1 MFRGLFIGVDRYASP
16 AINWLSCARRDAVAL
31 HALFSDTLGGSAAL
45 LVDDDATRANIEK
58 SFANLSA
65 CSQDDFVVIAF
76 SGHGTETHEIVTYDA
91 DISALNQTCIPL
103 DLLSE
108 WFAKIPARNLVF
120 VLDCCFSGGM
130 GAKALRVDARPRD
143 LPSTD
148 ILLQHLSGE
157 GRIILTASLATERA
171 WENQK
176 LGHGLLTFHLIRA
189 LQGPEEVAQGD
200 RVPVYRLLDFVTR
213 RVIDNAATL
222 GHTQQPTLR
231 GTVNGELIWP
241 IFRPGPLFNV
251 AFPEQSRTQVTT
263 DIHSLATYGFPTKL
277 LDTWKGSIQTFNAL
291 QLDAINQF
299 GLLDGEHLVVSAPT
313 SSGKTMIGELAA
325 LRGALDRKRAFF
337 LFPLKALVNDKFRH
351 FNESYGGFGIR
362 TIRATGDTT
371 ADEIVPLM
379 RGQYDIC
386 LMTYEK
392 CAALLLGSPHLLEQV
407 GTIVIDEVQ
416 MVADPSRGVNLEFLL
431 TMLRLRR
438 RAGTDPQI
446 IALSAVIGD
455 TNGLERWLGARLLRR
470 TERPVPLDEGILQAD
485 GSFRYVSSETGD
497 EKTIANLIQPQLR
510 KGSSQ
515 DFIIPLVQK
524 LARADKS
531 VIVFRETKGEARG
544 CAKYLAE
551 IVGLPAA
558 QAALDT
564 LPDGDPSLSSR
575 ELRQTLQGGVGFHI
589 ADLDPDERQVIEEQ
603 FRSRPSTLKV
613 LAATTTLAMG
623 VNTPAEAVV
632 IAGLE
637 HPGNNPYSIA
647 EYKNMVGRAG
657 RLGFT
662 ARGESYLIAAN
673 GRDEHYLWTRYIR
686 GNPEDLLSHFL
697 SGDTDPRS
705 VILRVLTTAEHA
717 GPGIRPDDIIG
728 FLEES
733 FGVVLQKQR
742 IPAWRWD
749 RALIDRALNELARH
763 KLVELSPEGMYQLT
777 ELGRLSGVTGV
788 EVESIIR
795 VVSALSGIDPGSIS
809 DPALIAAS
817 QLTMELDQVLFPINK
832 KSTQKEPQTWF
843 NELRGQGV
851 ANSIMSGL
859 SHAILDAHQPTLR
872 AKKAVACLLWISGR
886 PISEI
891 ENILTQFGGRFNGAA
906 GPIRSVKSRTCDVL
920 PAIAKIAELVH
931 PGLSLGNRMQRL
943 LTRLEIG
950 IPAVAADLA
959 TFAGDSLSRA
969 DYLQLTK
976 AELVMFAAIEVAT
989 DEALSACVSQN
1000 RAKLKAIRAACR
1012 RARAEQS
1019 RAHFAEPILAPYQP

>member
-1 MFRGLFIGVDRYASP
+1 MFKGLFIGVDRYASP
-16 AINWLSCARRDAVAL
+16 SINWLSCARRDAVAL
-31 HALFSDTLGGSAAL
+31 HALFSDTLGGAAAL
-45 LVDDDATRANIEK
+45 LVDQDATRVNIEK
-58 SFANLSA
+58 AFADLA
-65 CSQDDFVVIAF
+65 TCSPDDFVVIVF

-91 DISALNQTCIPL
+91 DIAALSQTCTPL
-103 DLLSE
+103 DVLSE

-130 GAKALRVDARPRD
+130 GAKALRVDAQPRD

-148 ILLQHLSGE
+148 KLLQQLSGE
-157 GRIILTASLATERA
+157 GRVILTASLATERA

-189 LQGPEEVAQGD
+189 LQGPEEVVQGD
-200 RVPVYRLLDFVTR
+200 RVSVYRLLDFVTR
-213 RVIDNAATL
+213 RVIDDAAAL

-241 IFRPGPLFNV
+241 IFRPGAFFEA
-251 AFPEQSRTQVTT
+251 AFPEHLRTEATA
-263 DIHSLATYGFPTKL
+263 DIHSLATYGFPTNL
-277 LDTWKGSIQTFNAL
+277 LGTWKGSIQTFNAL

-351 FNESYGGFGIR
+351 FNQSYGGFGIR

-407 GTIVIDEVQ
+407 GTIVIDEIQ

-438 RAGTDPQI
+438 RAGTNPQI

-470 TERPVPLDEGILQAD
+470 TERPVPLDEGILRAD
-485 GSFRYVSSETGD
+485 GSFRYVSSETGE
-497 EKTIANLIQPQLR
+497 EKTVANRIRPQFR

-515 DFIIPLVQK
+515 DLIIPLVQI
-524 LARADKS
+524 LSQADKS

-544 CAKYLAE
+544 CAKYLSETA
-551 IVGLPAA
+551 GLPPA
-558 QAALDT
+558 QAALDA

-589 ADLDPDERQVIEEQ
+589 ADLDPDERQIVEEQ

-637 HPGNNPYSIA
+637 HPGNKPYSIA
-647 EYKNMVGRAG
+647 EYKNIVGRAG
-657 RLGFT
+657 RLGFA
-662 ARGESYLIAAN
+662 ARGESYLIAADA
-673 GRDEHYLWTRYIR
+673 REEHYLWTRYVR
-686 GNPEDLLSHFL
+686 GNPEDLVSHFL

-705 VILRVLTTAEHA
+705 VILRVLATAEHA
-717 GPGIRPDDIIG
+717 GPGIRPDDIIS

-733 FGVVLQKQR
+733 FGAFLQKKR
-742 IPAWRWD
+742 MPAWRWD
-749 RALIDRALNELARH
+749 RALLERAVNELARH
-763 KLVELSPEGMYQLT
+763 KLVELNAEGMYQLT
-777 ELGRLSGVTGV
+777 ELGRLSGVSGV

-795 VVSALSGIDPGSIS
+795 VVGSVSGIDPGNIS
-809 DPALIAAS
+809 DPTLIAAS
-817 QLTMELDQVLFPINK
+817 QLTVELDQVLFPINK
-832 KSTQKEPQTWF
+832 KSTQKEPQTWS

-851 ANSIMSGL
+851 AHSVMSGL
-859 SHAILDAHQPTLR
+859 SRDIQVAHQPTLR

-891 ENILTQFGGRFNGAA
+891 EDILTQFGGRFDGAA

-920 PAIAKIAELVH
+920 PTVAKIAELVH
-931 PGLSLGNRMQRL
+931 PGLSLGNRIHRL
-943 LTRLEIG
+943 LTRLELG

-959 TFAGDSLSRA
+959 VFSGDSLSRA

-976 AELVMFAAIEVAT
+976 AGLVTFVAIDAAE
-989 DEALSACVSQN
+989 DDALLACVSKN
-1000 RAKLKAIRAACR
+1000 RSKLKVIRGASR
-1012 RARAEQS
+1012 RATEEQATPS
-1019 RAHFAEPILAPYQP
+1019 FAEPILTPYEP